1 MALQLLRSK
10 LHFELLA
17 GQIGGRTD
25 TGEAIASSQCYRD
38 MMIQTLHS
46 FCIKE
51 MLLSRLI
58 FPRGSFFAGRARTR
72 KLRGSPRADQACHA
86 GASTPARLHRRE
98 NARREGV
105 GWRVRWTKVM
115 ARHSRCFVVCFL
127 SRKVLC
133 YSRQST
139 WHYPGIASNA
149 ATTLT
154 IR

>member
-1 MALQLLRSK
+1 
-10 LHFELLA
+10 
-17 GQIGGRTD
+17 
-25 TGEAIASSQCYRD
+25 
-38 MMIQTLHS
+38 MIQTLHS

-72 KLRGSPRADQACHA
+72 KLRSSPRAGQACHA
-86 GASTPARLHRRE
+86 GASTPARLRGRE
-98 NARREGV
+98 NAQREGV

-115 ARHSRCFVVCFL
+115 ARHLRVLFCFL

-139 WHYPGIASNA
+139 YYSQQRCYDLNDPLKYIDFQGSQTHTTKHAKNETMNANISFGGISQ
-149 ATTLT
+149 
-154 IR
+154 

>member
-46 FCIKE
+46 FCIKRKCCCIDSFSQE
-51 MLLSRLI
+51 ARSSPVERAQ
-58 FPRGSFFAGRARTR
+58 GSSAALRASL
-72 KLRGSPRADQACHA
+72 KLGM
-86 GASTPARLHRRE
+86 PARQLRRGC
-98 NARREGV
+98 AAGKILDGKAFGGRCAGQKS
-105 GWRVRWTKVM
+105 WRGT
-115 ARHSRCFVVCFL
+115 HVVLLCFL
-127 SRKVLC
+127 RKVLC

-139 WHYPGIASNA
+139 
-149 ATTLT
+149 
-154 IR
+154 